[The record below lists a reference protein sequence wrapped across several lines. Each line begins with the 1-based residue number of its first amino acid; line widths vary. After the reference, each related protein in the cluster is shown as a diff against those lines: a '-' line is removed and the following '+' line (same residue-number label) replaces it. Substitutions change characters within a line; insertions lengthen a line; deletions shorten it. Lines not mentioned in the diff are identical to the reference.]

1 MLDIKFEDS
10 FMNDLTDAFNS
21 LGVDAL
27 YMNHYELEA
36 ATEFN
41 ANDWRKFLMN
51 EEVSKYINAEVQILR
66 DSEVKKLM
74 KDVSNKK
81 GQVGTAQLITA
92 LDKVGI
98 KTQKKNDGPVFIYT
112 YIPLN
117 ASEQQAENVVTL
129 DKDPFLK
136 GD

>member
-1 MLDIKFEDS
+1 MLDIKFDDS

-36 ATEFN
+36 VTDFN
-41 ANDWRKFLMN
+41 ANDWRRFLMN

-98 KTQKKNDGPVFIYT
+98 KTQKKNDGPIFIYT

-117 ASEQQAENVVTL
+117 ASEQQAENVITL